1 MARPPILLVHGA
13 FSHAGH
19 FGGWVRALTKAGFE
33 CHAPSLPGHWPS
45 DSSALASLTLSDYL
59 GAMRRTAATL
69 SAPPIVIGHSM
80 GGLLGQQLAATAP
93 CAALVCVAS
102 APPWMVTPQLRALP
116 FLVRHMPAIMT
127 GRPIRADERALR
139 DLALHDLPEQE
150 QNELAPSFGA
160 ESGHALRAMILGLA
174 RMPGRQFQGPVL
186 CLSGSH
192 DRIIAHRTSKA
203 IACYYSARHETFAK
217 RGHWLIAP
225 SAEGEI
231 VVTIIRWLQE
241 HAMDAERASHCR
253 SRQGHCPHGR

>member
-1 MARPPILLVHGA
+1 MTVLTQHQQPWVRPKTMARPPILLVHGA
-13 FSHAGH
+13 FCHAGH

-45 DSSALASLTLSDYL
+45 NSSALASLTLSDYL
-59 GAMRRTAATL
+59 GSIRRTAATL

-80 GGLLGQQLAATAP
+80 GGLLAQHLAATAP

-102 APPWMVTPQLRALP
+102 APPWMVIPQFRALP
-116 FLVRHMPAIMT
+116 FLVQQMPAILA

-139 DLALHDLPEQE
+139 DLALHDLSEQE
-150 QNELAPSFGA
+150 QNELVRTFGT

-174 RMPGRQFQGPVL
+174 RMPGRRFQGPVL
-186 CLSGSH
+186 CLSGSQ
-192 DRIIAHRTSKA
+192 DRIIANRISKA

-231 VVTIIRWLQE
+231 VVTIIRWLRE
-241 HAMDAERASHCR
+241 HVMDA
-253 SRQGHCPHGR
+253 